1 MGPEFDIGPYRL
13 WFVVES
19 CGIACSLAVR
29 THELAL
35 CLRKTKKT
43 LFSLTL
49 DISPPPNHNI
59 TGHDCNWSD

>member
-29 THELAL
+29 THANSHFVSE
-35 CLRKTKKT
+35 KQKKNIIFT
-43 LFSLTL
+43 HSRHLT
-49 DISPPPNHNI
+49 PPKP
-59 TGHDCNWSD
+59 